1 MQKNPK
7 NKTKNKKQELR
18 IILGTEITKILIYR
32 MDLLKE
38 LSLRNLQKGNFDRFK
53 FIVNNLLEY
62 HACSYGRK
70 IC

>member
-62 HACSYGRK
+62 YACSYERK